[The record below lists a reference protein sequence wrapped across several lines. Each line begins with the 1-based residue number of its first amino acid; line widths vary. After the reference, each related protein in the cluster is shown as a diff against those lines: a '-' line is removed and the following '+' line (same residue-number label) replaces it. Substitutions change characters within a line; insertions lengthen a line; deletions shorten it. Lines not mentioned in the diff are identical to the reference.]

1 MSDKFFPDVSVGD
14 FAVDILKSMSGDP
27 KSLRPALK
35 ESSKPADVPD
45 ISDIEVSQ
53 DYVSLVTEGKKIKSN
68 KKVIKESTEN
78 RLGNLVER
86 LSSLISEAK
95 GIIQELTST
104 GNIGAPTNQ
113 ERNNPWAICHSSTGK
128 SKSNKF
134 ERCVTKVKS
143 KLGRK

>member
-35 ESSKPADVPD
+35 ESSKQADVPD

-53 DYVSLVTEGKKIKSN
+53 DYVSLVTEGKRIK
-68 KKVIKESTEN
+68 KAPQQIKESAEN

-95 GIIQELTST
+95 GIMLELTST
-104 GNIGAPTNQ
+104 GDIGTGG
-113 ERNNPWAICHSSTGK
+113 SGYSTGK
-128 SKSNKF
+128 EKSAKF
-134 ERCVTKVKS
+134 ERCVKKVKS
-143 KLGRK
+143 RLGR